1 MEQSM
6 SSAEA
11 LDHVLPAEPVV
22 RIRPSRKW
30 AVLDLDELWAYRE
43 LLYFLTWRDVKVR
56 YTQAVLGIAWAIIQP
71 LVTMVVFTV
80 FFGKLAKV
88 PSNGVPYPI
97 FSYAGLLPW
106 SFFAAAVTAGSNSVV
121 GSSNLIKKVY
131 FPRLI
136 VPAAAV
142 AAALVDFAIAFVVF
156 IGLFAYYRFV
166 PTWNLLL
173 FLPLVVLTTL
183 FALAVALWTSA
194 LNVKYRDVRHAIP
207 FVVQVWM
214 FVSPVIY
221 PSSLMPEKWRW
232 VLTINPMTG
241 IIDGF
246 RASLLGQP
254 VMWGSLAYS
263 GAVTLAA
270 LLFAA
275 FSFRHME
282 RQFADVV

>member
-1 MEQSM
+1 MANVSGTATLEH
-6 SSAEA
+6 A
-11 LDHVLPAEPVV
+11 LPAEPVV

-88 PSNGVPYPI
+88 PSGGVPYPI

-142 AAALVDFAIAFVVF
+142 AAALVDFAIAFAVF

-241 IIDGF
+241 IIEGF
-246 RASLLGQP
+246 RASLLGQSVP
-254 VMWGSLAYS
+254 WVPLAYS
-263 GAVTLAA
+263 AGVTVAA

>member
-1 MEQSM
+1 M
-6 SSAEA
+6 SAPGSTDV
-11 LDHVLPAEPVV
+11 LDDALPAEPVV

-30 AVLDLDELWAYRE
+30 AVLDLDELWDYRE

-56 YTQAVLGIAWAIIQP
+56 YTQAVLGIAWAVIQP

-88 PSNGVPYPI
+88 PSDGIPYPI

-183 FALAVALWTSA
+183 FALAVAIWTSA

-232 VLTINPMTG
+232 ALNLNPMTG
-241 IIDGF
+241 IIEGC
-246 RASLLGQP
+246 RASLLGQAVP
-254 VMWGSLAYS
+254 WGSLAYTT
-263 GAVTLAA
+263 VFTLVA

-282 RQFADVV
+282 RHFADVV

>member
-1 MEQSM
+1 
-6 SSAEA
+6 
-11 LDHVLPAEPVV
+11 
-22 RIRPSRKW
+22 
-30 AVLDLDELWAYRE
+30 VLDLDELWAYRE

-71 LVTMVVFTV
+71 LVTMLVFTV

-88 PSNGVPYPI
+88 PSGGVPYPI

-131 FPRLI
+131 FPRLL

-221 PSSLMPEKWRW
+221 PSSLMPAKWRW
-232 VLTINPMTG
+232 ALNINPMTG
-241 IIDGF
+241 IIDGC

-254 VMWGSLAYS
+254 VPWGSLAYS
-263 GAVTLAA
+263 TAFTLAA

>member
-1 MEQSM
+1 M
-6 SSAEA
+6 STVSTTDA
-11 LDHVLPAEPVV
+11 LDHELPAEPVV

-131 FPRLI
+131 FPRLL

-241 IIDGF
+241 IIEGF

-254 VMWGSLAYS
+254 VPWGPLAYS
-263 GAVTLAA
+263 GAITVAA

-275 FSFRHME
+275 LSFRHME